1 MTKEY
6 QMNRK
11 NTYKI
16 LHLVKTN
23 SEQSSNSSD
32 SQLLLVHTDLD
43 GGRAFTQLM
52 HRLFLF
58 RESTENVSEAEQ
70 KIRHPSWEASR

>member
-16 LHLVKTN
+16 FHLVKKTAT
-23 SEQSSNSSD
+23 SELASTESA
-32 SQLLLVHTDLD
+32 SQLLLVLTDLD
-43 GGRAFTQLM
+43 GARAFTLLM

-58 RESTENVSEAEQ
+58 SESTENVSEAE
-70 KIRHPSWEASR
+70 

>member
-11 NTYKI
+11 NTFKI
-16 LHLVKTN
+16 LHLVKAA
-23 SEQSSNSSD
+23 SELAGKASA
-32 SQLLLVHTDLD
+32 SQLLLVLTDLD
-43 GGRAFTQLM
+43 GARAFTLLM

-58 RESTENVSEAEQ
+58 SESNENESETEL
-70 KIRHPSWEASR
+70 

>member
-16 LHLVKTN
+16 LHLVTTTT
-23 SEQSSNSSD
+23 SDLAFTAGD
-32 SQLLLVHTDLD
+32 SQLLLVLTDAD
-43 GGRAFTQLM
+43 GARAFTQLM

-58 RESTENVSEAEQ
+58 SESTENVSEA
-70 KIRHPSWEASR
+70 A

>member
-23 SEQSSNSSD
+23 SEQSSTSSD
-32 SQLLLVHTDLD
+32 SQLLLVLTDLD
-43 GGRAFTQLM
+43 GARAFTQLM

-58 RESTENVSEAEQ
+58 SESTENVSETEQ
-70 KIRHPSWEASR
+70 

>member
-16 LHLVKTN
+16 LHLVKQNTP
-23 SEQSSNSSD
+23 SEQPSTNASP
-32 SQLLLVHTDLD
+32 SQLLLVLTDLD
-43 GGRAFTQLM
+43 GARAFTQLM

-58 RESTENVSEAEQ
+58 SESTENVSEAE
-70 KIRHPSWEASR
+70 